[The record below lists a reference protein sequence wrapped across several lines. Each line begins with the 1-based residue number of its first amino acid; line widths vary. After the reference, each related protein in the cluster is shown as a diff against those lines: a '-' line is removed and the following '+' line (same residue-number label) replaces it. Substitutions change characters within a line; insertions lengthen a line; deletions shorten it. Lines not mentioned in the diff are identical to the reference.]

1 MQKGMILLWSGAIVD
16 IPNGWHLCDG
26 TEDTP
31 DLRNRFVI
39 GAGDTYNLGD
49 TGGAAN
55 HFHTFTGD
63 SHYHTLEAGNDVA
76 AGGDYTEETSSTA
89 VTGTT
94 NESSSLPPYYAL
106 AYIMRL

>member
-16 IPNGWHLCDG
+16 IPNGWQLCDG
-26 TEDTP
+26 TNDTP
-31 DLRNRFVI
+31 NLLDKFVV

-49 TGGAAN
+49 TGGSAT
-55 HFHTFTGD
+55 HDHDFTGD
-63 SHYHTLEAGNDVA
+63 GHTHDHPGGEGLEAA
-76 AGGDYTEETSSTA
+76 ADYDTTSSSTA

-94 NESSSLPPYYAL
+94 DAESSLPPYYAL